1 MKSCKH
7 ALGGGVLS
15 TFFLRRWYPARVAGS
30 HPRKSASIAA
40 KVTAIEK
47 RADQYQVVVQIS
59 PKHRG
64 SFNTLAFGEVKP
76 HSGSLQHGRLD
87 LLYYQNPGLSS
98 GDPFLPLDSS
108 LMEAQRRKR
117 GPAQLV
123 CNNKALFTM
132 GRAIAEVHIQMVID
146 ASRFL

>member
-1 MKSCKH
+1 MGYSGLRSGSAIEGGEPYGELEAGIGMKSCKH
-7 ALGGGVLS
+7 ALDRGGVLS

-76 HSGSLQHGRLD
+76 HSGSLQHG
-87 LLYYQNPGLSS
+87 GLTCSTIETPALAS
-98 GDPFLPLDSS
+98 EIRFS
-108 LMEAQRRKR
+108 LWT
-117 GPAQLV
+117 L
-123 CNNKALFTM
+123 
-132 GRAIAEVHIQMVID
+132 H
-146 ASRFL
+146 